1 MAARSDFTTITTEGG
16 LLSSELLTRLAQQP
30 HAVNGT
36 RPDDYHLPP
45 GRRLRDAIN
54 RSWTDLQGSWA
65 TFRAELAKL
74 PVGDRA
80 TTTTRERWLL
90 PLFAELGYGRLQR
103 STEHS
108 IDGRAYPI
116 SHAWGAVPIHLL
128 GADIDLS
135 HRTKGVAGA
144 AVAAPHSMLQE
155 FLNRSDAHL
164 WGVLSNGRRLRLLRD
179 NTSLTRAAYVE
190 FDLEAMFEG
199 QVFTDFAVLWMICH
213 ESRVEG
219 DPPSDC
225 WLERWVTEARAQG
238 VRALDSLRNGFER
251 AITALGG
258 GFLAHPNNA
267 ALRHRLRDAELTVDD
282 YHRQILRL
290 VYRLVFLLV
299 AEDRDLLH
307 PRETTG
313 DARDRYTQHY
323 SMSRVRD
330 HARRHRGGRHG
341 DFWESLK
348 PVSAGLDHQGIPE
361 LGVPALGSFLWSA
374 TACPDLNHAQ
384 LANRDFLTAVRAL
397 AFTERDRALHRIDF
411 VNLGP
416 EELGSVYES
425 LLELHPRIEADAA
438 RFELVTAAG
447 NERKTSGSYYTPTS
461 LISKLLDSA
470 LEPVLEEAAQ
480 SDSPE
485 VAILD
490 LKVLDPACG
499 SGHFLIAAAQRIA
512 ARLAAIRA
520 GETTAPPEAIRHALR
535 EVVGRCLYGIDV
547 NPMALELAKVN
558 LWLEAVEPGRPL
570 SFLDHHLVCGNA
582 LLGATPDLLADGIP
596 DDAFKP
602 LTGDDKATVAALR
615 KRNKVERAGQGSL
628 FTFDLSAAAE
638 PLVAAVQAVD
648 AIGDETVTDVDAKA
662 GRWREFVD
670 SDAYRS
676 AVFAA
681 DLWCAAFVAPK
692 VPGAAAITE
701 AVYEIAQA
709 KPDRVDEATRTV
721 VESATRQYGF
731 LHWRVAFL
739 DVFGADGRGG
749 FDLVLG
755 NPPWE
760 KVQFT
765 EKEFF
770 ASRAPEIAAAAG
782 AKRKAL
788 IANLQAEDPAL
799 WDELRTAVRNA
810 EGESH
815 LLRTTGRFPLCGL
828 GKVNTYAVF
837 AEAMRDSLAPRG
849 RMGVIVPTGI
859 ATDDTTKHFFAD
871 CVDHG
876 RLASLYDFENAVG
889 LFEGVGHGRFKFC
902 LLTLGGRD
910 AAVREAEFAFFAH
923 HVSDLDDPERR
934 FTLTQEDFALI
945 NPNTRTAPVFR
956 TRRDAELTKK
966 IYRLVPVL
974 VRDGDPDGNP
984 WGVEFQQGLFN
995 MTSDSHLF
1003 RTADELIAEGADLD
1017 GNVWRRARQT
1027 WLPLYEAKMA
1037 HQFTHRFGD
1046 YTMKRDGYEGTALP
1060 DIPEDRLAAPDF
1072 VVQPRYWVAEPEVRS
1087 RMRDPDARWLLGF
1100 RDICRNTDERTLI
1113 ASALPLVAV
1122 GHAEPL
1128 IHLARRDL
1136 AACLTAEFAAF
1147 ATDYIVRQKVGGTH
1161 ITFFI
1166 IKQLPVLRPESFEAA
1181 CAWSVRESVAT
1192 WLAPRVLEL
1201 TYTAW
1206 DIEGF
1211 ALDLGW
1217 DDPPFRWDRD
1227 RRELL
1232 RAEIDAAFFH
1242 LYGLERED
1250 VDYVMDTF
1258 PIVRRKDEAKR
1269 REYRTKRLIVE
1280 RYDAM
1285 REAIG
1290 SGSSYVTPLVPG
1302 PANPSCAHDELSS
1315 RTHEGVEEAEAP
1327 R

>member
-1 MAARSDFTTITTEGG
+1 MAARSDSTTITTQGG
-16 LLSSELLTRLAQQP
+16 LLSSELLIRLAQQP
-30 HAVNGT
+30 ESVSGT

-45 GRRLRDAIN
+45 ARRLRDAIN

-74 PVGDRA
+74 PEGDRA

-144 AVAAPHSMLQE
+144 ATAAPHLMVQE

-164 WGVLSNGRRLRLLRD
+164 WGMVSNGRRLRLLRD

-190 FDLEAMFEG
+190 FDLEAIFEG
-199 QVFTDFAVLWMICH
+199 QVFTDFAVLWMTCH

-219 DPPSDC
+219 DPPSAC

-258 GFLAHPNNA
+258 GFLAQPNNGE
-267 ALRHRLRDAELTVDD
+267 LRHRLRDAELTVDD
-282 YHRQILRL
+282 YHRQVLRL

-307 PRETTG
+307 PPEAAG
-313 DARDRYTQHY
+313 DARDRYARHY

-348 PVSAGLDHQGIPE
+348 PVFAGLDHQGLPE
-361 LGVPALGSFLWSA
+361 LAVPALGSFLWSA
-374 TACPDLNHAQ
+374 TACPDLDHAQ
-384 LANRDFLTAVRAL
+384 LANRNFLAAVRAL

-411 VNLGP
+411 ANLGP

-438 RFELVTAAG
+438 RFELVSAAG

-470 LEPVLEEAAQ
+470 LEPVLDEAAQ

-485 VAILD
+485 EAILD

-520 GETTAPPEAIRHALR
+520 RETTAPPEAIRHALR

-582 LLGATPDLLADGIP
+582 LLGATPDLLSDGIP

-602 LTGDDKATVAALR
+602 LTGDDKATVIGLR
-615 KRNKVERAGQGSL
+615 KRNKAERAGQGNL

-638 PLVAAVQAVD
+638 PLVAAIQAVD
-648 AIGDETVTDVDAKA
+648 AIGDETVADVDAKA
-662 GRWREFVD
+662 GQWRELVE
-670 SDAYRS
+670 SGTYRN
-676 AVFAA
+676 AVFVA
-681 DLWCAAFVAPK
+681 DLWCTAFVAPK
-692 VPGAAAITE
+692 VLGAAAVTE
-701 AVYEIAQA
+701 AVYETAQA
-709 KPDRVDEATRTV
+709 KPDRVHEATRGL
-721 VESATRQYGF
+721 VESAARRYGF
-731 LHWRVAFL
+731 LHWHLAFL
-739 DVFGADGRGG
+739 DVFGADDGRGG

-760 KVQFT
+760 RVKLS
-765 EKEFF
+765 EREFF
-770 ASRAPEIAAAAG
+770 ASRAPEIASAVG
-782 AKRKAL
+782 AIRKAL
-788 IANLQAEDPAL
+788 IAKLRAEDPAL
-799 WDELRTAVRNA
+799 WDEFRAALRQA

-815 LLRTTGRFPLCGL
+815 LLRTAGRFPLCGR
-828 GKVNTYAVF
+828 GDVNTYAVF
-837 AEAMRDSLAPRG
+837 AEAMRDALAPRG

-871 CVDHG
+871 CVDHR
-876 RLASLYDFENAVG
+876 RLVSLYDFENAVG

-902 LLTLGGRD
+902 LLTLGGQG
-910 AAVREAEFAFFAH
+910 AAVSEADFAFFAH
-923 HVSDLDDPERR
+923 HVTDLDDRERR
-934 FTLTQEDFALI
+934 FTLTPDDFALI

-966 IYRLVPVL
+966 IYQRVPVL
-974 VRDGDPDGNP
+974 VRDGDPAGNP
-984 WGVEFQQGLFN
+984 WGVDYQRMFD
-995 MTSDSHLF
+995 MTNDSHLF
-1003 RTADELIAEGADLD
+1003 RTADELTTEGAILD
-1017 GNVWRRARQT
+1017 GNVWRRGSEA

-1037 HQFTHRFGD
+1037 HHFTHRWGD
-1046 YTMKRDGYEGTALP
+1046 YSMKRIGSQDTQLP
-1060 DIPEDRLAAPDF
+1060 DIPDSQLAEPGYT
-1072 VVQPRYWVAEPEVRS
+1072 VQPRYWVVEPEVHE
-1087 RMRDPDARWLLGF
+1087 RMRHGNARWLLGF
-1100 RDICRNTDERTLI
+1100 RDICRNTDERTMI
-1113 ASALPLVAV
+1113 AAALPVAAI
-1122 GHAEPL
+1122 GNKLPL
-1128 IHLARRDL
+1128 LNPTVAPEIAGLLPSVFSSFAHDF
-1136 AACLTAEFAAF
+1136 TA
-1147 ATDYIVRQKVGGTH
+1147 RQKIGGTSMN
-1161 ITFFI
+1161 FFI
-1166 IKQLPVLRPESFEAA
+1166 AKQLAVLPPEALEAR
-1181 CAWSVRESVAT
+1181 CDWSSGGTVAI
-1192 WLAPRVLEL
+1192 WLTPRALEL

-1206 DIEGF
+1206 DIQGF
-1211 ALDLGW
+1211 AADLGW
-1217 DDPPFRWDRD
+1217 DGPPFRWDPE
-1227 RRELL
+1227 RRETL
-1232 RAEIDAAFFH
+1232 RAELDAAFFH
-1242 LYGLERED
+1242 LYGLERYD

-1258 PIVRRKDEAKR
+1258 PIVRRKDEVKHG
-1269 REYRTKRLIVE
+1269 EFRTKRLILE

-1285 REAIG
+1285 SAAIDAG
-1290 SGSSYVTPLVPG
+1290 DSYLTPLIPG
-1302 PANPSCAHDELSS
+1302 PADRSCAHDAPSS
-1315 RTHEGVEEAEAP
+1315 RTHEGEGARAP
-1327 R
+1327 W